1 MATRQQEEI
10 VMTQL
15 GSGQS
20 PVGRQRPE
28 SDIYTVLLAI
38 AAAFVLA
45 GTIYV
50 CVQSSN
56 VFGSLF
62 PPAGG

>member
-1 MATRQQEEI
+1 
-10 VMTQL
+10 MTKL
-15 GSGQS
+15 SSGR
-20 PVGRQRPE
+20 PTGPHMRPE
-28 SDIYTVLLAI
+28 SDIYTALLAI
-38 AAAFVLA
+38 AAAFLLA

-50 CVQSSN
+50 CVQLDN

>member
-1 MATRQQEEI
+1 
-10 VMTQL
+10 MTKL
-15 GSGQS
+15 GSGQTPAS
-20 PVGRQRPE
+20 RQRPE
-28 SDIYTVLLAI
+28 SDIYTALLAI

-50 CVQSSN
+50 CVQSNN